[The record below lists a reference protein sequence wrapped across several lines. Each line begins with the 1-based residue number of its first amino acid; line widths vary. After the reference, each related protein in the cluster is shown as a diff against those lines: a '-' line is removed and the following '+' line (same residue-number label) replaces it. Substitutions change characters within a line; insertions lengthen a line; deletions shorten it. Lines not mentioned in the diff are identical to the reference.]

1 VTTMPPLLS
10 ISDYSLTLR
19 GSDGRPLPV
28 LQNVK
33 LEIGRG
39 RCVGIAGESGS
50 GKSVLALS
58 VMGLLP
64 PASIASRSGSIRF
77 AELDLLA
84 LDEDA
89 YRTVRGSRM
98 AMVFQ
103 EPMTAMNPLMT
114 LFDQVS
120 ETVSAHLPEATQA
133 DIKARVIRALQRAG
147 FADPERFI
155 SSFPHQLSGGM
166 RQRAMLA
173 MALVMEPELVIADE
187 PTTAL
192 DAALQIQLLGELRKQ
207 VRAGGNSMMFI
218 SHDLGVIRAVSDQLV
233 VMYAGVV
240 VESGPTQ
247 DVMARPAHPY
257 TSALIEA
264 LPRLIIEKR
273 LPRPIA
279 GHLPAPDRKP
289 AGCVFSDRCPKV
301 QESCR
306 LTLPGVAG
314 LGTGRQVR
322 CLFPD
327 G

>member
-1 VTTMPPLLS
+1 MPSILN

-28 LQNVK
+28 LQGVN

-39 RCVGIAGESGS
+39 CCVGIAGESGS

-64 PASIASRSGSIRF
+64 QSSVVGRSGAIRF
-77 AELDLLA
+77 DDLDLLS
-84 LDEDA
+84 LDEESF
-89 YRTVRGSRM
+89 RGIRGRRM

-114 LFDQVS
+114 LFDQVG
-120 ETVSAHLPEATQA
+120 ETVQAHLPGATREEIR
-133 DIKARVIRALQRAG
+133 DRVIRSLQRAG
-147 FADPERFI
+147 FADPARFI

-192 DAALQIQLLGELRKQ
+192 DAALQIQLLGELRRQ
-207 VRAGGNSMMFI
+207 VRAGGSSMMFI
-218 SHDLGVIRAVSDQLV
+218 SHDLGVIRAVSDELV

-257 TSALIEA
+257 TAALIEA

-289 AGCVFSDRCPKV
+289 AGCVFSDRCSKV

-306 LTLPGVAG
+306 QTLPEATE
-314 LGTGRQVR
+314 LGIGRRVR
-322 CLFPD
+322 CLFPN

>member
-1 VTTMPPLLS
+1 MPPILS

-28 LQNVK
+28 LQSVN
-33 LEIGRG
+33 LEIARG
-39 RCVGIAGESGS
+39 RCVGVAGESGS

-58 VMGLLP
+58 MMGLLP
-64 PASIASRSGSIRF
+64 HSAVVARSGTIRF
-77 AELDLLA
+77 DDLDLLS

-89 YRTVRGSRM
+89 FRAIRGRRM

-114 LFDQVS
+114 LFDQVG
-120 ETVSAHLPEATQA
+120 ETVQAHLPGATREE
-133 DIKARVIRALQRAG
+133 IKDRVIRSLQRAG
-147 FADPERFI
+147 FADPARFI

-192 DAALQIQLLGELRKQ
+192 DAALQIQLLGELRRQ
-207 VRAGGNSMMFI
+207 VRAGGSSMMFI
-218 SHDLGVIRAVSDQLV
+218 SHDLGVIRAVSDELV

-257 TSALIEA
+257 TAALIEA

-273 LPRPIA
+273 LPKPIA

-289 AGCVFSDRCPKV
+289 AGCVYSDRCSKV

-306 LTLPGVAG
+306 QTLPDATE
-314 LGTGRQVR
+314 LGTGRRVC
-322 CLFPD
+322 CLFPN

>member
-1 VTTMPPLLS
+1 MPAILN
-10 ISDYSLTLR
+10 ITDYSLTLR

-28 LQNVK
+28 LQSVN

-39 RCVGIAGESGS
+39 HCVGIAGESGS

-58 VMGLLP
+58 MMGLLP
-64 PASIASRSGSIRF
+64 QSSVVARSGAIRF
-77 AELDLLA
+77 DDLDLLS
-84 LDEDA
+84 LDEEA
-89 YRTVRGSRM
+89 FRGIRGRRM

-114 LFDQVS
+114 LFDQVG
-120 ETVSAHLPEATQA
+120 ETVQAHLPGASRE
-133 DIKARVIRALQRAG
+133 DVRERVIRSLQRAG
-147 FADPERFI
+147 FADPARFI

-192 DAALQIQLLGELRKQ
+192 DAALQIQLLGELRRQ
-207 VRAGGNSMMFI
+207 VRAGGSSMMFI
-218 SHDLGVIRAVSDQLV
+218 SHDLGVIRAVSDELV

>member
-1 VTTMPPLLS
+1 MPSILN

-28 LQNVK
+28 LQGVN

-39 RCVGIAGESGS
+39 CCVGIAGESGS

-64 PASIASRSGSIRF
+64 QSSVVGRSGAIRF
-77 AELDLLA
+77 DDLDLLS
-84 LDEDA
+84 LDEESF
-89 YRTVRGSRM
+89 RGIRGRRM

-114 LFDQVS
+114 LFDQVG
-120 ETVSAHLPEATQA
+120 ETVQAHLPGATREEIR
-133 DIKARVIRALQRAG
+133 DRVIRSLQRAG
-147 FADPERFI
+147 FADPARFI

-192 DAALQIQLLGELRKQ
+192 DAALQIQLLGELRRQ
-207 VRAGGNSMMFI
+207 VRAGGSSMMFI
-218 SHDLGVIRAVSDQLV
+218 SHDLGVIRAVSDELV

-257 TSALIEA
+257 TAALIEA

-289 AGCVFSDRCPKV
+289 AGCVFSDRCSKV

-306 LTLPGVAG
+306 QTLPEAIE
-314 LGTGRQVR
+314 LGTGRRVR
-322 CLFPD
+322 CLFPN

>member
-1 VTTMPPLLS
+1 MLF
-10 ISDYSLTLR
+10 
-19 GSDGRPLPV
+19 
-28 LQNVK
+28 
-33 LEIGRG
+33 
-39 RCVGIAGESGS
+39 
-50 GKSVLALS
+50 
-58 VMGLLP
+58 
-64 PASIASRSGSIRF
+64 RS
-77 AELDLLA
+77 
-84 LDEDA
+84 
-89 YRTVRGSRM
+89 
-98 AMVFQ
+98 
-103 EPMTAMNPLMT
+103 
-114 LFDQVS
+114 
-120 ETVSAHLPEATQA
+120 
-133 DIKARVIRALQRAG
+133 
-147 FADPERFI
+147 FADPARFI

-192 DAALQIQLLGELRKQ
+192 DAALQIQLLGELRRQ
-207 VRAGGNSMMFI
+207 VRAGGSSMMFI
-218 SHDLGVIRAVSDQLV
+218 SHDLGVIRAVSDELV

-257 TSALIEA
+257 TAALIEA

-289 AGCVFSDRCPKV
+289 AGCVFSDRCSKV

-306 LTLPGVAG
+306 QTLPEATE
-314 LGTGRQVR
+314 LGIGRRVR
-322 CLFPD
+322 CLFPN

>member
-1 VTTMPPLLS
+1 MPAILN
-10 ISDYSLTLR
+10 ITDYSLTLR

-28 LQNVK
+28 LQSVN

-39 RCVGIAGESGS
+39 HCVGIAGESGS

-58 VMGLLP
+58 MMGLLP
-64 PASIASRSGSIRF
+64 QSSVVVRSGAIRF
-77 AELDLLA
+77 DDLDLLS
-84 LDEDA
+84 LDEEA
-89 YRTVRGSRM
+89 FRRIRGRRM

-114 LFDQVS
+114 LFDQVG
-120 ETVSAHLPEATQA
+120 ETVQAHLPGASRE
-133 DIKARVIRALQRAG
+133 DVRERVIRSLQRAG
-147 FADPERFI
+147 FADPARFI

-192 DAALQIQLLGELRKQ
+192 DAALQIQLLGELRRQ
-207 VRAGGNSMMFI
+207 VRAGGSSMMFI
-218 SHDLGVIRAVSDQLV
+218 SHDLGVIRAVSDELV

>member
-1 VTTMPPLLS
+1 MPPILS
-10 ISDYSLTLR
+10 VSDYSLTLH

-28 LQNVK
+28 LQSVN
-33 LEIGRG
+33 LEIARG
-39 RCVGIAGESGS
+39 CCVGVAGESGS

-64 PASIASRSGSIRF
+64 QSAVVARSGTIRF
-77 AELDLLA
+77 DDLDLLS
-84 LDEDA
+84 LDEEA
-89 YRTVRGSRM
+89 FRTIRGRRM

-114 LFDQVS
+114 LFDQVG
-120 ETVSAHLPEATQA
+120 ETVQAHLPGATREEIR
-133 DIKARVIRALQRAG
+133 DRVMRSLQRAG
-147 FADPERFI
+147 FADPARFI

-192 DAALQIQLLGELRKQ
+192 DAALQIQLLGELRRQ
-207 VRAGGNSMMFI
+207 VRAGGSSMMFI
-218 SHDLGVIRAVSDQLV
+218 SHDLGVIRAVSDELV

-257 TSALIEA
+257 TAALIEA

-289 AGCVFSDRCPKV
+289 AGCVFSDRCSRV
-301 QESCR
+301 QENCR
-306 LTLPGVAG
+306 KALPGVTE
-314 LGTGRQVR
+314 LGTGRRVR
-322 CLFPD
+322 CLFPN

>member
-1 VTTMPPLLS
+1 MPPILS

-28 LQNVK
+28 LQSVN
-33 LEIGRG
+33 LEIARG
-39 RCVGIAGESGS
+39 RCVGVAGESGS

-58 VMGLLP
+58 MMGLLP
-64 PASIASRSGSIRF
+64 HSAVVARSGAIRF
-77 AELDLLA
+77 DDLELLS

-89 YRTVRGSRM
+89 FRAIRGRRM

-114 LFDQVS
+114 LFDQVG
-120 ETVSAHLPEATQA
+120 ETVQAHLPGATREEIR
-133 DIKARVIRALQRAG
+133 DRVMRSLQRAG
-147 FADPERFI
+147 FADPAKFI

-192 DAALQIQLLGELRKQ
+192 DAALQIQLLGELRRQ
-207 VRAGGNSMMFI
+207 VRAGGSSMMFI
-218 SHDLGVIRAVSDQLV
+218 SHDLGVIRAVSDELV

-257 TSALIEA
+257 TAALIEA

-273 LPRPIA
+273 LPKPIA

-289 AGCVFSDRCPKV
+289 AGCVFSDRCSRV
-301 QESCR
+301 RDDCR
-306 LTLPGVAG
+306 QTLPGVTEPG
-314 LGTGRQVR
+314 PDRRVR
-322 CLFPD
+322 CLFPND
-327 G
+327 

>member
-1 VTTMPPLLS
+1 MQPILS
-10 ISDYSLTLR
+10 VADYSLTLR

-28 LQNVK
+28 LQHVN

-39 RCVGIAGESGS
+39 CCVGIAGESGS

-64 PASIASRSGSIRF
+64 RAAVDARSGAIRF
-77 AELDLLA
+77 GEIDLLS

-89 YRTVRGSRM
+89 FRTIRGRRM

-114 LFDQVS
+114 LFDQVG
-120 ETVSAHLPEATQA
+120 ETVQAHLPGASREE
-133 DIKARVIRALQRAG
+133 IKERVMRALHRAG

-173 MALVMEPELVIADE
+173 MSLVMEPELVIADE

-192 DAALQIQLLGELRKQ
+192 DAALQIQLLGELRRQ
-207 VRAGGNSMMFI
+207 VRAGGNSLMFI
-218 SHDLGVIRAVSDQLV
+218 SHDLGVIRAVSDELV

-240 VESGPTQ
+240 VESGPTK

-257 TSALIEA
+257 TAALIDA
-264 LPRLIIEKR
+264 LPRLIIERR

-289 AGCVFSDRCPKV
+289 AGCVFSDRCDRV
-301 QESCR
+301 QDECR
-306 LTLPGVAG
+306 KTLPMAAA
-314 LGTGRQVR
+314 LGNDRQVR
-322 CLFPD
+322 CLFPIT
-327 G
+327 

>member
-1 VTTMPPLLS
+1 VTKTQPLLA

-28 LQNVK
+28 LQSVK
-33 LEIGRG
+33 LEIERG
-39 RCVGIAGESGS
+39 KCVGIAGESGS

-64 PASIASRSGSIRF
+64 PASVESRSGAIRF
-77 AELDLLA
+77 AELDLLK

-89 YRTVRGSRM
+89 FRAIRGSRM

-120 ETVSAHLPEATQA
+120 ETISAHLPDATQA
-133 DIKARVIRALQRAG
+133 DIKARVIRTLQRAG
-147 FADPERFI
+147 FADPERFV

-207 VRAGGNSMMFI
+207 VRAGGNSLMFI

-240 VESGPTQ
+240 VESGPTGE
-247 DVMARPAHPY
+247 VMAHPAHPY
-257 TSALIEA
+257 TAALIDA
-264 LPRLIIEKR
+264 LPRLIIERR
-273 LPRPIA
+273 LPNPIP

-289 AGCVFSDRCPKV
+289 AGCVFSDRCARVKGD
-301 QESCR
+301 CR
-306 LTLPGVAG
+306 KTLPPVIPAG
-314 LGTGRQVR
+314 IDREVR
-322 CLFPD
+322 CLFPIE
-327 G
+327 

>member
-1 VTTMPPLLS
+1 MPPILS
-10 ISDYSLTLR
+10 VSDYSLTLR

-28 LQNVK
+28 LQSVN
-33 LEIGRG
+33 LEIARG
-39 RCVGIAGESGS
+39 RCVGVAGESGS

-58 VMGLLP
+58 MMGLLP
-64 PASIASRSGSIRF
+64 HSAVVARSGAIRF
-77 AELDLLA
+77 DDLDLLS

-89 YRTVRGSRM
+89 FRAIRGRRM

-114 LFDQVS
+114 LFDQVG
-120 ETVSAHLPEATQA
+120 ETVQAHLPGATREEIR
-133 DIKARVIRALQRAG
+133 DRVMRSLQRAG
-147 FADPERFI
+147 FADPARFI

-192 DAALQIQLLGELRKQ
+192 DAALQIQLLGELRRQ
-207 VRAGGNSMMFI
+207 VRAGGSSMMFI
-218 SHDLGVIRAVSDQLV
+218 SHDLGVIRAVSDELV

-257 TSALIEA
+257 TAALIEA

-289 AGCVFSDRCPKV
+289 AGCVFSDRCSKA

-306 LTLPGVAG
+306 QTLPGVTELGAG
-314 LGTGRQVR
+314 RRVR
-322 CLFPD
+322 CLFPND
-327 G
+327 